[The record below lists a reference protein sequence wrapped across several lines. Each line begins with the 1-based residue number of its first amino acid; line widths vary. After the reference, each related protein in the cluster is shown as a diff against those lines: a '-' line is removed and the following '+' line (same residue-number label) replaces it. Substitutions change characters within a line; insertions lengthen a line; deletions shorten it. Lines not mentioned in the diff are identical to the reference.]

1 MILGT
6 EILFYFFFNLK
17 RCLIL
22 SISTKPGT
30 TLISSCFYFQETIG
44 GRQMTEYFSALYIV
58 KTSLISLNMRSL
70 REIRSGSVAILE
82 NQELCYAQNIN
93 WKQIM
98 KSSSHNTLLQNN
110 RPPQK
115 CIPESKI
122 CDTQCAESG
131 CWGPGK
137 GMCLSCK
144 HYTVE
149 NECVGSC
156 DPNLGLYQSSES
168 KCMKCHAE
176 CELTCTGKKFNRVYI
191 KFSFS

>member
-1 MILGT
+1 M
-6 EILFYFFFNLK
+6 F
-17 RCLIL
+17 
-22 SISTKPGT
+22 
-30 TLISSCFYFQETIG
+30 FYFQETIG

-176 CELTCTGKKFNRVYI
+176 CELTCTGKKFNSVHYI